1 MRKFRIVIW
10 AVTALLG
17 AAVLAGAVVLVLSP
31 DSAFE
36 TAFNIIAFSISATS
50 VAIAVM
56 SQVSAYKER
65 QKISKLVHG
74 INVLDEEME
83 EDEKAVE
90 HIKRKLN
97 EIVALDKELN
107 RKMDRM
113 EKRANKTSKK

>member
-10 AVTALLG
+10 AITIIL
-17 AAVLAGAVVLVLSP
+17 AVAVAAGAVVLIISP

-56 SQVSAYKER
+56 SQVSAYKDR

-74 INVLDEEME
+74 MSVLDEEMVQ
-83 EDEKAVE
+83 DEKAVE
-90 HIKRKLN
+90 HIQRKLN
-97 EIVALDKELN
+97 EIVALDTELN
-107 RKMDRM
+107 RKIDRL
-113 EKRANKTSKK
+113 EKKAHGKSKK